1 MKVVRGIRNQQP
13 FFVTE
18 QDEDGEETGED
29 VTRDDSW
36 NYADILWN
44 AISADPVQAA
54 FDKLSRKEKFFLEKR
69 RHLHE
74 LRTGDA
80 VGRALFV

>member
-29 VTRDDSW
+29 VTRDYSW
-36 NYADILWN
+36 NVPPGYSMGWY
-44 AISADPVQAA
+44 
-54 FDKLSRKEKFFLEKR
+54 
-69 RHLHE
+69 
-74 LRTGDA
+74 TG
-80 VGRALFV
+80 